1 MVHPGFRPCEF
12 TGAQCNRDT
21 LALVS
26 EDRVWLHRALTRGWG
41 NGGFCCWTA
50 WVRVPVSSLT
60 GCVPQPRCLASL
72 CLSVLI
78 CKMEISKPYLMGS
91 LQKTK

>member
-1 MVHPGFRPCEF
+1 MDGATEGSAAGLPGFESRSHLLQAVC
-12 TGAQCNRDT
+12 
-21 LALVS
+21 
-26 EDRVWLHRALTRGWG
+26 
-41 NGGFCCWTA
+41 
-50 WVRVPVSSLT
+50 
-60 GCVPQPRCLASL
+60 PQPRCLASL